1 MQGITYNELMVVHFG
16 AGEQREREAR
26 EEEEQPGRRRRRR
39 HGERRCASAFAQ
51 RSLEPEIEPLG
62 RWLSVEGFRAGN
74 ERVRHRARTVYIALV
89 AACRPAGSMRV
100 SSRSFSRFHFGGW
113 SIRFQTFENPSMG
126 EMLPAAIHASSRRNL
141 QAPEAPSRSRAAAR
155 RA

>member
-51 RSLEPEIEPLG
+51 R
-62 RWLSVEGFRAGN
+62 
-74 ERVRHRARTVYIALV
+74 
-89 AACRPAGSMRV
+89 
-100 SSRSFSRFHFGGW
+100 
-113 SIRFQTFENPSMG
+113 
-126 EMLPAAIHASSRRNL
+126 
-141 QAPEAPSRSRAAAR
+141 
-155 RA
+155 